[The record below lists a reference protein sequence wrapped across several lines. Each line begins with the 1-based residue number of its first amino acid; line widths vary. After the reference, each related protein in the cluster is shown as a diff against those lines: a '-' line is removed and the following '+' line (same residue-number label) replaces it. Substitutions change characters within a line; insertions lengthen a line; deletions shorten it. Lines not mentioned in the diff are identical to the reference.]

1 VTGFLVRR
9 VASVIPVLFI
19 VAVFAFL
26 IVHLT
31 PGDPASYMLGP
42 LASPAQINALRET
55 LGLNQP
61 LPVQFERWFVAALHG
76 NLGTS
81 IFMAIPVPV
90 AIWQRVEPTAL
101 LTCLAVLVEL
111 GIGIPAGIL
120 AATRRN
126 TWIDQVTMA
135 GTALGLSTPSFW
147 LGLNLI
153 FLFGVQWRW
162 LPVAG
167 YVPVHVSVIGAVRS
181 LLMPACSLGIISAAL
196 VARMTRSSMLDVLSQ
211 DFVRTA
217 RSKGLADRVVV
228 WRHALQNATLPVLT
242 VVGNSFAGLLGGLV
256 VTEQVFAIPG
266 VGLLIINAV
275 LHRDYPVIQGA
286 LLYVVTLYVV
296 LNVLIDVLYAVVD
309 PRIRFA

>member
-1 VTGFLVRR
+1 MTGFLIRR
-9 VASVIPVLFI
+9 VASVIPVLLI
-19 VAVFAFL
+19 VAIFAFL

-31 PGDPASYMLGP
+31 PGDPAAYMLGP
-42 LASPAQINALRET
+42 LASPAQVNELRDT
-55 LGLNQP
+55 LGLNQS
-61 LPVQFERWFVAALHG
+61 LPVQFERWFVAALRG

-81 IFMAIPVPV
+81 IFMAMPVPL

-111 GIGIPAGIL
+111 LIGIPAGIL

-126 TWIDQVTMA
+126 TWIDQITMA
-135 GTALGLSTPSFW
+135 ATALGLSTPSFW

-153 FLFGVQWRW
+153 FLFGVHLRW

-167 YVPVHVSVIGAVRS
+167 YVPVHISAVGAVRS

-196 VARMTRSSMLDVLSQ
+196 VARMTRSSMLEVLSQ

-217 RSKGLADRVVV
+217 RSKGLAERVVV

-296 LNVLIDVLYAVVD
+296 LNVFVDVLYAVVD